1 MPLVSDSV
9 AQDTP
14 AVEQENRPSRKFNIR
29 RAAVLGA
36 GTMGA
41 RIAAHIANA
50 GLPVLLL
57 DIVPEKGD
65 RNSLA
70 ATALNNLK
78 SAKPAAFAVGSI
90 ASNISVGNFEDD
102 LPRLKDCDWIIEAVA
117 ENLDIKRNLLSKV
130 APHLHAEAI
139 FTTNTSGLPVAQIGA
154 QLPDGLRRRWF
165 GTHFFNPPRYMR
177 LLEVIATPETDPAA
191 VAAIAEFGDRQLG
204 KTVVPANDVP
214 NFIANRVGT
223 FLMLNIVKIMQEQ
236 GLSIEEIDLLTGPVI
251 GWPKTGTFRLADMV
265 GLDVLGSV
273 AQNFSKAATDERSDV
288 KLPQVIEQLIARK
301 WLGDKTKQG
310 FYKKERGADGKEV
323 RSVLNLETFDYR
335 PASKP
340 NFPAVELAKSNESI
354 AGRLRALLEAD
365 PTKDR
370 AAKFYWRALPELW
383 AYAANRIGEVT
394 ETIVDI
400 DRAMTSGFNWGLGP
414 FALWDAAGVPKTVEK
429 MRTAGAAIPP
439 AVEKLLASGGASWYR
454 ADGTEYFD
462 VKTGAYRP
470 VHQNPELDSVASY
483 KRPGHKQTHG
493 IFAENSSISLV
504 DIGDG
509 IGCFEFHSK
518 MNSLGYDIVSFLLQK
533 LQPGSDAVRNFDGFI
548 ITNDAENFTVGAN
561 LMQLLLAI
569 QDEEWDEIEQ
579 SVRQFQGMTQAIKFC
594 SRPVVA
600 APFGLCLGGGTEVM
614 MHSALRQPHLELY
627 AGLVETGVGLIPGG
641 GGCKEMLLRALAAAD
656 AVRSDARGESVEVIE
671 TLKNVFET
679 IAMAKVST
687 SAIDARSL
695 RIIED
700 IDSISMNRSR
710 LVNDAR
716 AQALRLA
723 RSGYTAPVERT
734 NIPAPGETIQAT
746 LKLGVYLLREGEY
759 ISDHDAKVATHVAR
773 VLTGGEVTPGTLLS
787 EQNLLDLERE
797 AFLSLCGESK
807 TVERIQFTL
816 KTGKPLRN

>member
-9 AQDTP
+9 AQNTP
-14 AVEQENRPSRKFNIR
+14 GLEQENRPNRRFNIR

-57 DIVPEKGD
+57 DIIPEKGD
-65 RNSLA
+65 HNSLTA
-70 ATALNNLK
+70 AALNTLK

-90 ASNISVGNFEDD
+90 ASNISVGNFVDD

-117 ENLDIKRNLLSKV
+117 ENLEIKRNLLSKV
-130 APHLHAEAI
+130 APYLHAEAI
-139 FTTNTSGLPVAQIGA
+139 LTTNTSGLPVAQIGA
-154 QLPDGLRRRWF
+154 QLPDALRPRWF

-191 VAAIAEFGDRQLG
+191 VAAIADFADRQLG

-223 FLMLNIVKIMQEQ
+223 FVMMNTVKIMQEQ
-236 GLSIEEIDLLTGPVI
+236 GLSIEEIDVLTGPVI

-288 KLPQVIEQLIARK
+288 KLPQVIEQLIERK

-323 RSVLNLETFDYR
+323 RSVLNLETFEYR
-335 PASKP
+335 PAAKP
-340 NFPAVELAKSNESI
+340 NFPSVELAKSNESI
-354 AGRLRALLEAD
+354 AGRLRALLDAD
-365 PTKDR
+365 PGKDR
-370 AAKFYWRALPELW
+370 AAKFYWRVLPELW

-400 DRAMTSGFNWGLGP
+400 DRAMTSGFNWELGP

-429 MRTAGAAIPP
+429 MRAAGTAIPP
-439 AVEKLLASGGASWYR
+439 AVEKLLASGGTSWYR

-470 VHQNPELDSVASY
+470 AHQNPELDSVASY
-483 KRPGHKQTHG
+483 KRPGHKQTNG
-493 IFAENSSISLV
+493 VFAENSSISLV

-518 MNSLGYDIVSFLLQK
+518 MNSLGFDIVSFLLQK

-548 ITNDAENFTVGAN
+548 ITNDAESFTVGAN

-569 QDEEWDEIEQ
+569 QDDEWDDIDH

-594 SRPVVA
+594 QRPVVA
-600 APFGLCLGGGTEVM
+600 APFGLCLGGGTETM
-614 MHSALRQPHLELY
+614 MHAALRQPHLELY

-641 GGCKEMLLRALAAAD
+641 GGCKEMLLRALSAAD

-710 LVNDAR
+710 LVNDAK

-723 RSGYTAPVERT
+723 HSGYTAPVVKT

-746 LKLGVYLLREGEY
+746 LKLGVYLLREGAY
-759 ISDHDAKVATHVAR
+759 ISEHDAKVATHVAR
-773 VLTGGEVTPGTLLS
+773 ILTGGNVTQGTLLS

-807 TVERIQFTL
+807 TIERIQFTL